1 MLTILWPEKA
11 RCASENQN
19 EIGQRKQ
26 FEQEREKQNVFRRE
40 MSKISSWQ
48 DNTKRRSWIITT

>member
-26 FEQEREKQNVFRRE
+26 FEQEREMF
-40 MSKISSWQ
+40 KISSWQ